1 MTDTPTETNG
11 HRPNWTPDLTTI
23 PEQARPADADTADDG
38 PRAEVVSLDTARD
51 RRHPYPPTAPAETN
65 PAPDGSTGGPV
76 LEGEVIRVDAP
87 GEVDRDWLA
96 DLAVKAKDRRPI
108 VPLWL
113 RSRSEALSTLK
124 WVGAHYAYVAGY
136 QAARTPKY
144 AAKLTA
150 RSPRGAARLIR
161 GAVRWTFDL
170 EGEPVRRSAVEKA
183 DPETYLKLSRQ
194 RDARV
199 RLRVAVAVAAL
210 IVLGLATL
218 LLAATAPTAAQ
229 WAALAS
235 LVGLLGLLG
244 APADRPLID
253 RAVIATKVERLTS
266 TVVIDALAA
275 LGIAELNKAF
285 GKGGRGINFPAPIT
299 RDGPGWRADVD
310 LPLGVTVTDIMERRD
325 RLASGLRRPLGCVWP
340 ENAPGQHPGRLVLWV
355 GDQDMSA
362 AKAPAWP
369 LARTGTADLFKAI
382 PFGHDQR
389 MRPVKLTLMFANM
402 LIGAMPGAGK
412 TFALRVLLLAAALD
426 VTAEL
431 RLFELKGSGD
441 LSMFEPVAY
450 HYGSG
455 ADDDTVHACLVSLR
469 EVYKDLETRA
479 RTISRQPRDICPE
492 NKVTPQ
498 LAAKRSLGLFPL
510 VVAIDECQELFSHPE
525 FGKEA
530 GELCTAIIKRGR
542 ALGVI
547 LLLATQRPDKDSLPT
562 GVSANVGVRFC
573 LRVMGQVENDMV
585 LGTSAYRN
593 GIRATTF
600 SPRDKGIGYLVGAAD
615 DPQITRSAY
624 LDGPASE
631 RIVIRARA
639 ARQAAGMLA
648 GHAIGETPTAAPTFD
663 LLTDVLAVIPEGEGK
678 VWSEVVVTRLAELRP
693 EVYDGWEPD
702 QLATA
707 LKPHRIDT
715 VQISRRIDGKQLNR
729 RGIDRDRIAEAVAE
743 RNQNRSAE

>member
-1 MTDTPTETNG
+1 MTDTPTGTNG
-11 HRPNWTPDLTTI
+11 HRPNWAADPTTAI
-23 PEQARPADADTADDG
+23 PEQPGPADDG
-38 PRAEVVSLDTARD
+38 PGAEVVSIEAARD
-51 RRHPYPPTAPAETN
+51 RRHAYPPTDTET
-65 PAPDGSTGGPV
+65 STGGPF

-87 GEVDRDWLA
+87 GGDDHDWLA
-96 DLAVKAKDRRPI
+96 DLARRSAERRPV
-108 VPLWL
+108 VPIWL
-113 RSRSEALSTLK
+113 TSARQARDTLA
-124 WVGAHYAYVAGY
+124 WVGSHYAHVGAYHLL
-136 QAARTPKY
+136 RTPKY
-144 AAKLTA
+144 VAKLAA
-150 RSPRGAARLIR
+150 RSPRGAVRFV
-161 GAVRWTFDL
+161 GGSVRWVFDL
-170 EGEPVRRSAVEKA
+170 EGEPVRRAAVQKA
-183 DPETYLKLSRQ
+183 DPEAYLKLSRQ

-199 RLRVAVAVAAL
+199 RLRVAVAVAGL
-210 IVLGLATL
+210 IVLGLASL
-218 LLAATAPTAAQ
+218 LLAADAPTPVQ
-229 WAALAS
+229 WAALGS
-235 LVGLLGLLG
+235 LVALLGLLG

-355 GDQDMSA
+355 GDQDMST

-369 LARTGTADLFKAI
+369 LARTGSADLFKPI

-455 ADDDTVHACLVSLR
+455 ADDDTVHACLISLR

-492 NKVTPQ
+492 NKVTPA

-525 FGKEA
+525 YGKEA

-631 RIVIRARA
+631 RIVVRARA
-639 ARQAAGMLA
+639 ARQAAGTLA
-648 GHAIGETPTAAPTFD
+648 GHAIGETPTAAPTYD
-663 LLTDVLAVIPEGEGK
+663 LLTDILAVIPEGETK
-678 VWSEVVVTRLAELRP
+678 VWSEVVVTRLGELRP
-693 EVYDGWEPD
+693 QVYGEWETET
-702 QLATA
+702 LAA
-707 LKPHRIDT
+707 MVKPYGIDT
-715 VQISRRIDGKQLNR
+715 VQIGRRVDGRIVNR
-729 RGIDRDRIAEAVAE
+729 RGIERARLAEIVAE
-743 RNQNRSAE
+743 RNDARSVR

>member
-1 MTDTPTETNG
+1 MTHNPFEPTTEPAHEPTDEPTPRPTPGVPEGKGADVVHLDT
-11 HRPNWTPDLTTI
+11 RRQLTPAT
-23 PEQARPADADTADDG
+23 PPADAEEGD
-38 PRAEVVSLDTARD
+38 
-51 RRHPYPPTAPAETN
+51 
-65 PAPDGSTGGPV
+65 GPV
-76 LEGEVIRVDAP
+76 LDGTIVQ
-87 GEVDRDWLA
+87 VDRQVSHAGEDWLA
-96 DLAVKAKDRRPI
+96 ELAGKARERRPI
-108 VPLWL
+108 VPGWL
-113 RSRSEALSTLK
+113 RSRSEATSTLK
-124 WVGAHYAYVAGY
+124 WVSAHYAHVAGY
-136 QAARTPKY
+136 HVTRAPKY
-144 AAKLTA
+144 ALKLAA
-150 RSPRGAARLIR
+150 RSPRGAARVVR
-161 GAVRWTFDL
+161 GSVRWTFDL
-170 EGEPVRRSAVEKA
+170 EGLPVRVAAVRKA
-183 DPETYLKLSRQ
+183 DAETYLRLSRQ
-194 RDARV
+194 RDSRV
-199 RLRVAVAVAAL
+199 RLRVSIAVAGAV
-210 IVLGLATL
+210 VLGLASL
-218 LLAATAPTAAQ
+218 LIATAPTPAQ

-235 LVGLLGLLG
+235 LVGLLGALG
-244 APADRPLID
+244 SPPDRPLLD
-253 RAVIATKVERLTS
+253 RAVVATKVERLTS
-266 TVVIDALAA
+266 AVVIDALAA
-275 LGIAELNKAF
+275 LGIAEVNKAMA
-285 GKGGRGINFPAPIT
+285 KGGRGITFPAPIT

-340 ENAPGQHPGRLVLWV
+340 ESAPGQHAGRLVLWV
-355 GDQDMSA
+355 GDQDMSQ

-389 MRPVKLTLMFANM
+389 MRPVTLPLMYSNV

-426 VTAEL
+426 PTAEL

-441 LSMFEPVAY
+441 LSVFETVAH

-455 ADDDTVHACLVSLR
+455 PDDDTLYACLVSLR
-469 EVYKDLETRA
+469 EVHKDLEKRA
-479 RTISRQPRDICPE
+479 KTLSGLPRDICPE

-498 LAAKRSLGLFPL
+498 LAAKRSLGLHPL
-510 VVAIDECQELFSHPE
+510 VVGIDECQELFSHAE

-615 DPQITRSAY
+615 DPQIVRSAY

-631 RIVIRARA
+631 RIVGRAHA
-639 ARQAAGMLA
+639 ARKAAGTLS
-648 GHAIGETPTAAPTFD
+648 GHATGEAPADKAPAFD
-663 LLTDVLAVIPEGEGK
+663 LLADVLAVVPAGEGK
-678 VWSEVVVTRLAELRP
+678 VWSEVVVSRLAELRP
-693 EVYDGWEPD
+693 GIYGEWDTET
-702 QLATA
+702 LATM
-707 LKPHRIDT
+707 LKPHGIET
-715 VQISRRIDGKQLNR
+715 GQILRRIEGKAVNR
-729 RGIDRDRIAEAVAE
+729 RGIDRARVAEVVAE
-743 RNQNRSAE
+743 RNRNRPA